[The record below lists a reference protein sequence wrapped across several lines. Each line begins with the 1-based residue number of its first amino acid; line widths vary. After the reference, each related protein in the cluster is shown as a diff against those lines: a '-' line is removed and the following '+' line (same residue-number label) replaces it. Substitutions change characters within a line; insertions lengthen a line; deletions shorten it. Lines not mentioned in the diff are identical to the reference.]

1 GPQGSGKKSLLNAVA
16 GKLGAVRP
24 EQRVYVSDDGPSI
37 SINQARNIKSIL
49 SLRPLEGSVL
59 TVIIPECEKLTTEA
73 QNALLKQLEEPPE
86 NIYFLLS
93 THDKS
98 ALLPTVLSRV
108 NVVSLN
114 RVSTKEISDYFE
126 VQGHESSKIRASIG
140 LSGGNIGL
148 AQRILNGEADD
159 YKSVI
164 TEAKQILSASMSDRL
179 QLIDGL
185 AKDKLKLRATL
196 DALERIL
203 YAGFNSAREKRTNVE
218 IWAKKLQAVE
228 ESLEALSNNV
238 TTRLVTLRL
247 MLQL

>member
-1 GPQGSGKKSLLNAVA
+1 M
-16 GKLGAVRP
+16 
-24 EQRVYVSDDGPSI
+24 
-37 SINQARNIKSIL
+37 
-49 SLRPLEGSVL
+49 
-59 TVIIPECEKLTTEA
+59 
-73 QNALLKQLEEPPE
+73 
-86 NIYFLLS
+86 
-93 THDKS
+93 
-98 ALLPTVLSRV
+98 
-108 NVVSLN
+108 
-114 RVSTKEISDYFE
+114 STKEISDYFE

>member
-1 GPQGSGKKSLLNAVA
+1 M
-16 GKLGAVRP
+16 
-24 EQRVYVSDDGPSI
+24 
-37 SINQARNIKSIL
+37 
-49 SLRPLEGSVL
+49 
-59 TVIIPECEKLTTEA
+59 
-73 QNALLKQLEEPPE
+73 
-86 NIYFLLS
+86 
-93 THDKS
+93 
-98 ALLPTVLSRV
+98 
-108 NVVSLN
+108 
-114 RVSTKEISDYFE
+114 
-126 VQGHESSKIRASIG
+126 QGHESSKIRTSIG
-140 LSGGNIGL
+140 LSGGNVGF

-164 TEAKQILSASMSDRL
+164 TEAKQILSASMPDRL

-196 DALERIL
+196 DALERLL

-238 TTRLVTLRL
+238 TARLVTLRL